1 MVSRIPDGHAQLT
14 SNLYFDRVSARV
26 AWIQIAPV
34 KALALAHPEAVDLD
48 RDGIVGDRVFFV
60 MDDTGRMTNN
70 KKHGPLMS
78 VEPTFDPATS
88 VLTLRFPDGR
98 EVSAPTADGEPARA
112 EFYRETLDVR
122 LVPDELSD
130 AVSEFAGA
138 RLRIVAHTRAGGG
151 GDRGIEGATSLL
163 SRASLARLAEEL
175 GVDEVD
181 GRRFRMHFGVEGVDA
196 HAEDAWL
203 GRRVQVGGAV
213 VVPRGLVGRCAV
225 TTQDPDTGR
234 PDLPTLHALTRYR
247 GQVRSEEPL
256 PFGVFAEVVEPGR
269 VALGDPIDPL

>member
-1 MVSRIPDGHAQLT
+1 MT
-14 SNLYFDRVSARV
+14 ARV
-26 AWIQIAPV
+26 AWIQVAPV
-34 KALALAHPEAVDLD
+34 KALALVHPEAVDLD
-48 RDGIVGDRVFFV
+48 RDGIAGDRAFFV
-60 MDDTGRMTNN
+60 MDDAGRMTNN

-98 EVSAPTADGEPARA
+98 ELSAETADGEPARA

-122 LVPDELSD
+122 LVPGGLSD
-130 AVSEFAGA
+130 ALSDFAGA
-138 RLRIVAHTRAGGG
+138 HLRLVAHTRAGGG
-151 GDRGIEGATSLL
+151 GDRGIEGATTLL

-181 GRRFRMHFGVEGVDA
+181 GRRFRMHFGVDGVEA
-196 HAEDAWL
+196 HAEDGWV
-203 GRRVQVGGAV
+203 GRRVRIGGAV

-234 PDLPTLHALTRYR
+234 PNLPTLRALTQYR
-247 GQVRSEEPL
+247 GDVPSEEPL
-256 PFGVFAEVVEPGR
+256 PFGVYAEVVEPGR
-269 VALGDPIDPL
+269 VALGDPVEPL